1 MEEEGEVEEVLEMKD
16 QSLANG
22 EKEKE
27 DTPVFHQGWQ
37 TGAKTTKIP
46 VKVYDFKYC
55 IPI

>member
-27 DTPVFHQGWQ
+27 DTPVF
-37 TGAKTTKIP
+37 TRAEDRCETTKIP
-46 VKVYDFKYC
+46 VKEV
-55 IPI
+55 